1 MNKKE
6 TSVLEVL
13 LVAEGVVVSVEQL
26 LETVWDE
33 HTDPFT
39 NTVSVTIA
47 RLRKKLGEPE
57 IIETIVGS
65 GYRIA

>member
-1 MNKKE
+1 
-6 TSVLEVL
+6 
-13 LVAEGVVVSVEQL
+13 
-26 LETVWDE
+26 
-33 HTDPFT
+33 
-39 NTVSVTIA
+39 VSVTVA

>member
-1 MNKKE
+1 MA
-6 TSVLEVL
+6 VLEVL
-13 LVAEGVVVSVEQL
+13 LVAEGAVVSAEQL

-33 HTDPFT
+33 HADPFT
-39 NTVSVTIA
+39 NTVSVTVA

-57 IIETIVGS
+57 IIDTVVGS

>member
-1 MNKKE
+1 LTKKE
-6 TSVLEVL
+6 TAVLEVL
-13 LVAEGVVVSVEQL
+13 LIAEGAVVSAEEL
-26 LETVWDE
+26 LEKVWDE

-39 NTVSVTIA
+39 NTVSVTVA

-57 IIETIVGS
+57 VIDTVVGS

>member
-1 MNKKE
+1 
-6 TSVLEVL
+6 V
-13 LVAEGVVVSVEQL
+13 
-26 LETVWDE
+26 TV
-33 HTDPFT
+33 
-39 NTVSVTIA
+39 A

>member
-1 MNKKE
+1 
-6 TSVLEVL
+6 
-13 LVAEGVVVSVEQL
+13 L

-39 NTVSVTIA
+39 NTVSVTVA